1 MGTRGSR
8 TSRALIVIGCI
19 WLVVGVLGVAAHIG
33 PRLYLAQAPQPE
45 DGSIDIA
52 RIVLEPFIDIVI
64 PILFIAL
71 VLGAAIQTVK
81 LLYALLRPKA

>member
-1 MGTRGSR
+1 MGTHGSR

-19 WLVVGVLGVAAHIG
+19 WLVVGVIGVAAHIA
-33 PRLYLAQAPQPE
+33 PRLYLAQSPRPE

-52 RIVLEPFIDIVI
+52 RIALEPFIDVVI

-81 LLYALLRPKA
+81 LLHALLRPKA